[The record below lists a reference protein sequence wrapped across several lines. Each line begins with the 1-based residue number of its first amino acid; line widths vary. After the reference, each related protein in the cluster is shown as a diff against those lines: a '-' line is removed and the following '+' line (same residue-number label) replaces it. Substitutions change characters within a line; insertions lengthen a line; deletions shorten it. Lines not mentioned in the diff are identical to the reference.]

1 MYTHMCLFTVRSVF
15 DLKKEHHI
23 VKYVRFI
30 LLKMLPTNFLRK
42 TKLFLKNSIN
52 PQKKINNNNNNTNKS
67 NQI

>member
-52 PQKKINNNNNNTNKS
+52 PQKKIHTFSNKS